1 MSTDFMHLHRPGIG
15 NAASYQVSGIPWV
28 SSSLSV
34 PASGSTPLEITFPQ
48 ITRSIIVKNASTG
61 SVNMR
66 VGFSSSG
73 VSNTNNFFLLSAGE
87 SFASDLK
94 VTRVYLMSNNGT
106 ALTASIIAGL
116 TNIDALELT
125 NNWSGSLGVG

>member
-1 MSTDFMHLHRPGIG
+1 MSTDFMSLHRPGIG

-48 ITRSIIVKNASTG
+48 VTKSIIVKNASTG

-66 VGFSSSG
+66 VGFSENG
-73 VSNTNNFFLLSAGE
+73 VKNSNNFFLLSAGE
-87 SFASDLK
+87 SFAADLK
-94 VTRVYLMSNNGT
+94 VTRIYLMSNNGT
-106 ALTASIIAGL
+106 ALTASIVAGL
-116 TNIDALELT
+116 TNIPATELM